1 MWTLWLNWEF
11 SDEWSWGFSSK
22 PDPLP
27 TPIGGPLKWTYPGK
41 TRFQFK
47 FLIFT
52 KIQENGVSARK
63 WKLPVLARFYRCWR
77 DFPEISDFSVKTG
90 YPQNGPVCG
99 GSKIGVSFFSKTT
112 PLWWFLSEKMCRHW
126 DYIPVFWE
134 KNSFFANVSNCHAC
148 SRMPNGRVLIGLK
161 IALFRAQKF
170 GSFFFAFPCQRGH
183 FVRKNGAALR
193 ISTTQWSESATSL
206 SVVI

>member
-1 MWTLWLNWEF
+1 MEF
-11 SDEWSWGFSSK
+11 QTPQMKTSS
-22 PDPLP
+22 
-27 TPIGGPLKWTYPGK
+27 
-41 TRFQFK
+41 
-47 FLIFT
+47 
-52 KIQENGVSARK
+52 
-63 WKLPVLARFYRCWR
+63 VLARFYGADRI
-77 DFPEISDFSVKTG
+77 FQKFLIFSVKTD

-99 GSKIGVSFFSKTT
+99 GSKIGVSFFRKTT
-112 PLWWFLSEKMCRHW
+112 PLWWFLSEKMCVVG